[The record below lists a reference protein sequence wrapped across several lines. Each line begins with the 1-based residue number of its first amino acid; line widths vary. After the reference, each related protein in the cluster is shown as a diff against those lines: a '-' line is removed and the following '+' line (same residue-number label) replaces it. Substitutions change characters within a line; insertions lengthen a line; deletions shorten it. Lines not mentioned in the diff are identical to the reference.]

1 MAARY
6 TSSVLGLEHNSTCS
20 THVFGAASAGHVVFT
35 ASAIHRDRRE
45 PATASTTTLTSLN
58 KGTIRR
64 SLPERKGLMKRAVFP
79 SEILKNVPLRGEFVD
94 KKRLL
99 VALWIVASAALTGCA
114 TPGTGGKVVLKTDK
128 IYPPI
133 GPYSQM
139 VGYGNLI
146 YFSGLIALNKA
157 GTAIEGATIEEQTKL
172 VLDYIGAGLE
182 SQGLTYDDV
191 LSSTV
196 YMKDLNEFTAMNGV
210 YGQYFKKDPPVR
222 STIEVARLPRD
233 AKIEIAIVAG
243 RR

>member
-1 MAARY
+1 M
-6 TSSVLGLEHNSTCS
+6 
-20 THVFGAASAGHVVFT
+20 
-35 ASAIHRDRRE
+35 
-45 PATASTTTLTSLN
+45 
-58 KGTIRR
+58 
-64 SLPERKGLMKRAVFP
+64 
-79 SEILKNVPLRGEFVD
+79 D

-99 VALWIVASAALTGCA
+99 KALCVGASVVALVGCA
-114 TPGTGGKVVLKTDK
+114 APGGKVVLKTDK

-139 VGYGNLI
+139 IGYGNVI

-157 GTAIEGATIEEQTKL
+157 GTAIEGTTIEEQTKL

-196 YMKDLNEFTAMNGV
+196 YMKDLNEFAAMNAI
-210 YGQYFKKDPPVR
+210 YGQYFKKDPPAR

-233 AKIEIAIVAG
+233 AKIEITVIAG